1 MLFDRNYLSIS
12 EKPSE
17 INLDWILSPVPPYDK
32 LTYFERY
39 VIYCLH
45 TGTKKVD
52 LAEEI
57 GISVRSLFRLIK
69 DISDRIAI
77 D

>member
-1 MLFDRNYLSIS
+1 MLFDKNFLSTS
-12 EKPSE
+12 EKSSE

-39 VIYCLH
+39 VIYRLY
-45 TGTKKVD
+45 TGTKKID

-57 GISVRSLFRLIK
+57 GLSVRSLFRLLK
-69 DISDRIAI
+69 ELSERIALE
-77 D
+77 